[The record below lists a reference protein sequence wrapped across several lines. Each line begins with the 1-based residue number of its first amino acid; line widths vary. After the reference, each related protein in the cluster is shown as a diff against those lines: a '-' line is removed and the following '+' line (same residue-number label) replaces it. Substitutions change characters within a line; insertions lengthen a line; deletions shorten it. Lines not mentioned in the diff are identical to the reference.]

1 MGALLRIYFYEAC
14 TNSLVVNLCL
24 APPVNPGGK
33 AVNYLA
39 KVNAEHYK
47 KIKKNHLKCKKM

>member
-47 KIKKNHLKCKKM
+47 KIKKKPFKM